1 MALWRSGDYFAL
13 AMNYSA
19 VANHVV
25 NLTVRVYS
33 LVPVS
38 CLNEHKNKNCISA
51 PQFSGLFG
59 VAERGEAQTSPDR
72 RAALAEQCTRHGM
85 ARSMATGDKEEL
97 WPL

>member
-25 NLTVRVYS
+25 NQSVRVYS

-38 CLNEHKNKNCISA
+38 CLNKHKNKNCISA
-51 PQFSGLFG
+51 PQISGLFG
-59 VAERGEAQTSPDR
+59 DSRERLDMEITRTPHGTSLAEHGHTAWRGPRDR
-72 RAALAEQCTRHGM
+72 R
-85 ARSMATGDKEEL
+85 
-97 WPL
+97 

>member
-1 MALWRSGDYFAL
+1 MRTENGDYVHDTRPDALWRSGDYFAL

-51 PQFSGLFG
+51 
-59 VAERGEAQTSPDR
+59 RTSPDR
-72 RAALAEQCTRHGM
+72 SVIRG
-85 ARSMATGDKEEL
+85 SG
-97 WPL
+97 